1 MDGHHFLDPSGNTRA
16 LIGHALALDLDCLRR
31 HLALAGPNAGPDAV
45 PICMLAGAAEHMH
58 AHRGADPHAVD
69 RPHARMAAAAITSER
84 GSPSTTTIL
93 HADALCIWP
102 MHDCMSAWETSR
114 FPSGRAAGSSPME
127 SSSSHH
133 HAGHQRRLIFSTPT
147 EDPADKSLIRS
158 AFARRLINRQVE

>member
-58 AHRGADPHAVD
+58 AHWGADPRAVD
-69 RPHARMAAAAITSER
+69 RPHARMAGAAITSER
-84 GSPSTTTIL
+84 GSPCQTTIL

-114 FPSGRAAGSSPME
+114 FHPAGRPALLRWSRHRVIITQVINVD
-127 SSSSHH
+127 SSS
-133 HAGHQRRLIFSTPT
+133 
-147 EDPADKSLIRS
+147 
-158 AFARRLINRQVE
+158 ARRQRTLQISLLSDRLLLVD

>member
-58 AHRGADPHAVD
+58 AHWGADPRAVD

-84 GSPSTTTIL
+84 GSPCTTTIL

-114 FPSGRAAGSSPME
+114 FHIPGE
-127 SSSSHH
+127 SFN
-133 HAGHQRRLIFSTPT
+133 ICCF
-147 EDPADKSLIRS
+147 
-158 AFARRLINRQVE
+158 